1 MPNPN
6 GRWDRAKEPELPVHR
21 IHGYPAKFPAF
32 IVTESLAE
40 ARSRGVKVNKVADVF
55 CGCGTTA
62 VEAKQ
67 HNLDFWGCDVNPVA
81 ALITRTKCGKYTG
94 KTLERHFMNIKDCF
108 SKTHRGG
115 ENVHE
120 RIKYWFDDEH
130 IEELL
135 RLRQAIYASVHKTS
149 PYRKFFLCAF
159 SNILKPT
166 SRWLSKSIKPQIDPN
181 KYPADVMDAFARQF
195 HKMSKAYKDS
205 MPHNLSRRG
214 MGKQVCVGDFLRVG
228 APSDV
233 DLIVTSP
240 PYVTSYDYAALHQL
254 SLLWLFPTHDYREL
268 RKSMVGNHD
277 DKLESIASMLNGSAK
292 RTVTNLKEVDRSKAN
307 YVAKYF
313 CDMDRAISKCW
324 HVLHDRGMAVF
335 VIGNTAYR
343 GVEIDNA
350 GHLKACMNN
359 VGFKDIKQ
367 FTRKTSSKILTS
379 YRDARGRFTKRGGHR
394 DVYAK
399 EYVLVGQR

>member
-1 MPNPN
+1 
-6 GRWDRAKEPELPVHR
+6 
-21 IHGYPAKFPAF
+21 
-32 IVTESLAE
+32 
-40 ARSRGVKVNKVADVF
+40 
-55 CGCGTTA
+55 
-62 VEAKQ
+62 
-67 HNLDFWGCDVNPVA
+67 
-81 ALITRTKCGKYTG
+81 
-94 KTLERHFMNIKDCF
+94 MN
-108 SKTHRGG
+108 
-115 ENVHE
+115 E

-181 KYPADVMDAFARQF
+181 KRPADVMDAFARQF
-195 HKMSKAYKDS
+195 HKMTKAYKDS
-205 MPHNLSRRG
+205 MPHNFSNPSRRG
-214 MGKQVCVGDFLRVG
+214 MGKQVCVGDFLHVD

-254 SLLWLFPTHDYREL
+254 SLLWLFPMHDYREL
-268 RKSMVGNHD
+268 RKSMVGNHN
-277 DKLESIASMLNGSAK
+277 DKLESIVSMPDGSAK
-292 RTVTNLKEVDRSKAN
+292 RTVTNLKAVDRSKAN

-324 HVLHDRGMAVF
+324 RVLRDGGMAVF

-359 VGFKDIKQ
+359 VGFKNIKQ
-367 FTRKTSSKILTS
+367 FTRKTSSKILTP